1 MLPFEVLHFLVPI
14 MGMKPNHS
22 HWALWHEKHSST
34 NALIDDAVENGLP
47 PAPLRYRLC
56 DNGGLADQN
65 HLRYLLQEDP
75 PKGRLDHAALELAA
89 IDTPGLDPAPFLDQ
103 LNDLASRLADRMR
116 NFNDGRDFVETAQR
130 YLFGELGFRG
140 NEEDFWDPRNSC
152 LDQVLA
158 RRTGIP
164 ITLSVLYMEVA
175 RRLAMPVYGISLPRH
190 FVIQFDDGNYS
201 TYIDPFNGGKT
212 ITAQECF
219 ALAGVE
225 VAAPVLLRRASKKD
239 IVIRMLQNLRGVYL
253 RKRDWVRT
261 VQTLDLLLIG
271 VPDAAALYKQRGLLQ
286 VELRHMQ
293 SARADLERY
302 LALQPAAEDRE
313 EILKQIQAI
322 HSWLAH
328 LN

>member
-1 MLPFEVLHFLVPI
+1 MSF
-14 MGMKPNHS
+14 
-22 HWALWHEKHSST
+22 
-34 NALIDDAVENGLP
+34 
-47 PAPLRYRLC
+47 C
-56 DNGGLADQN
+56 DNGDLADPN
-65 HLRYLLQEDP
+65 HLRHLLEEDP

-130 YLFGELGFRG
+130 FLFGELGFRG

-164 ITLSVLYMEVA
+164 ISLSVMYLEIA

-201 TYIDPFNGGKT
+201 TFIDPFNGGKT
-212 ITAQECF
+212 ITVQECF
-219 ALAGVE
+219 ALAGAE
-225 VAAPVLLRRASKKD
+225 VADPRLLRRASKKD

-253 RKRDWVRT
+253 RRSDWVRT

-271 VPDAAALYKQRGLLQ
+271 APEVAGLYKQRGLLQ
-286 VELRHMQ
+286 IELRHMHA
-293 SARADLERY
+293 ARADLERY
-302 LALQPAAEDRE
+302 LALDQNAEDRDAVK
-313 EILKQIQAI
+313 KQIQAI
-322 HSWLAH
+322 HGWLGRV
-328 LN
+328 N